1 MKLATIVSVMLAAA
15 LAATSVQAA
24 DSLAKAADSLVEA
37 APPIH
42 LKARIIALD
51 AGARTVTLKGED
63 GIEVTM
69 QVDGKMAGFDK
80 LRVGDKV
87 DVLYKNA
94 LLVQAEKVDPA
105 GKGIRERVDAQV
117 TLKGPD
123 GRDSVHQVETLS
135 TVQKIDPAKRLLT
148 LRGVYE
154 TQIIR
159 VTPDFDLKDLHVG
172 DTIHAVFVSAT
183 AIEVTPQGA
192 VH

>member
-1 MKLATIVSVMLAAA
+1 MKITAIASVLLAAM
-15 LAATSVQAA
+15 LTATSVQAA
-24 DSLAKAADSLVEA
+24 DSLARDADKLVEA
-37 APPIH
+37 APPVH
-42 LKARIIALD
+42 LKARIIAID
-51 AGARTVTLKGED
+51 AGARAVTLKGED

-69 QVDGKMAGFDK
+69 LVDGKMPGFDK

-117 TLKGPD
+117 TVRGSD
-123 GRDSVHQVETLS
+123 GRDSLHQVETLS

-183 AIEVTPQGA
+183 AIEVTPQA
-192 VH
+192 TAH

>member
-1 MKLATIVSVMLAAA
+1 MEGR
-15 LAATSVQAA
+15 A
-24 DSLAKAADSLVEA
+24 DAGGSDHDGVGRDAVAGRDV
-37 APPIH
+37 
-42 LKARIIALD
+42 D
-51 AGARTVTLKGED
+51 AGARAVTLKGED

-69 QVDGKMAGFDK
+69 LVDGKMPGFDK

-117 TLKGPD
+117 TVRGSD
-123 GRDSVHQVETLS
+123 GRDSLHQVETLS

-154 TQIIR
+154 TQVIK

-192 VH
+192 AH

>member
-1 MKLATIVSVMLAAA
+1 
-15 LAATSVQAA
+15 
-24 DSLAKAADSLVEA
+24 
-37 APPIH
+37 
-42 LKARIIALD
+42 
-51 AGARTVTLKGED
+51 
-63 GIEVTM
+63 
-69 QVDGKMAGFDK
+69 
-80 LRVGDKV
+80 
-87 DVLYKNA
+87 
-94 LLVQAEKVDPA
+94 
-105 GKGIRERVDAQV
+105 V